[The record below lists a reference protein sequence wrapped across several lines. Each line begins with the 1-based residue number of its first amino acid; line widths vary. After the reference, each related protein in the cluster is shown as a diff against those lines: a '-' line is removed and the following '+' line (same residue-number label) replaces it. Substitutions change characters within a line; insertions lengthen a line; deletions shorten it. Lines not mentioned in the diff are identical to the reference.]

1 MPWNEVSAVSLRLE
15 FVTLATVP
23 GANVRELC
31 RRYGISPQTGYKWI
45 DRFKVSG
52 PAGLEER
59 SRRPNRSPRRC
70 DSSLEKKILMLR
82 DAHPKWGARKLR
94 KRLMMLGT
102 LSVPSPSTITTVL
115 KRHGRLNPEP
125 DPAHRAFRRFE
136 HDAPNRLW
144 QMDFKGHFAIGDGRC
159 HPLTLL
165 DDHSRFAIG
174 LLACSD
180 EQAKTVQDALTGL
193 FRRYGLPE
201 RILCDNGPPWG
212 HPETRYTALGVWLLK
227 VGVGMSH
234 GRPCHP
240 QTQGKD
246 ERFHRTL
253 KAEVIQGRLFHG
265 LDGCQRQFD
274 QWREVYNHERPH
286 ESLGLE
292 VPASRYR
299 PSERAFPEILPQW
312 EYGTSD
318 TVRKVQTDGSIS
330 FRGSEYDVGQAFR
343 GERVA
348 VRPAD
353 QDGLFGVYFGVHR
366 VAQLDLKAHDRDR
379 C

>member
-15 FVTLATVP
+15 FVTLATVE

-45 DRFKVSG
+45 DRFKAFG
-52 PAGLEER
+52 PTGLEDR
-59 SRRPNRSPRRC
+59 SRRPNRSPDRC
-70 DSSLEKKILMLR
+70 DSSVEKRVLMLR
-82 DAHPKWGARKLR
+82 DAHPKWGGRKLR
-94 KRLMMLGT
+94 ARLLALGT
-102 LSVPSPSTITTVL
+102 RSVPSASTITAVL

-125 DPAHRAFRRFE
+125 DPAHRPFNRFE

-144 QMDFKGHFAIGDGRC
+144 QMDFKGHFAAGDGRC
-159 HPLTLL
+159 HPLTVL

-174 LLACSD
+174 LLACGD
-180 EQAKTVQDALTGL
+180 EQAKTVQEALTEL

-212 HPETRYTALGVWLLK
+212 HPETRYTALGVWLLR
-227 VGVGMSH
+227 VGVGVSH

-265 LDGCQRQFD
+265 LDGCQRHFD
-274 QWREVYNHERPH
+274 QWREVYNHQRPH

-292 VPASRYR
+292 VPAQRYR
-299 PSERAFPEILPQW
+299 PSERPFPEVLPQW
-312 EYGTSD
+312 EYGPCD
-318 TVRKVQTDGSIS
+318 AVRKVQTDGSIN
-330 FRGSEYDVGQAFR
+330 FRGCEYDVGQAFR
-343 GERVA
+343 GQRVA

-353 QDGLFGVYFGVHR
+353 QDGLFSVYFGVHR
-366 VAQLDLKAHDRDR
+366 VAQLDLKAHDQDR
-379 C
+379 G